1 MWAPSLPTS
10 PHLPPSL
17 SASFDETNC
26 HVGEALS
33 LTVHKEQNPANN
45 LRYLEGNLSPV
56 GT

>member
-1 MWAPSLPTS
+1 MWA
-10 PHLPPSL
+10 PSL